1 MKREIVDTAIDFVL
15 AEAKKQQSKRLDIT
29 FFGGE
34 PLLEKEHI
42 FYITDIL
49 AVQAAHLHVSYKMS
63 TNGTLINETLMQEL
77 MDRQIYTSLSLDG
90 PPHIHD
96 EHRPQAGG
104 QPSSTRAIAAAKVM
118 LRYNPC
124 TSVTSVIS
132 PDTAPHLAASVDYL
146 YELGFRYLI
155 TTLDYS
161 ADWQPEHF
169 KVLKRAYQQLAS
181 WYEEKML
188 ANERFYLSFFDER
201 IRTRTFK
208 PVSAHERCHIGGRQF
223 SIAPDGALYPCIQFV
238 TTEGLPEY
246 MIGHVKHGFDREC
259 QSYIN
264 HCSEKEKPE
273 CRGCSLESRCS
284 KWCSCI
290 NYMSTGSIEKASPVV
305 CYNEKVL
312 MEIVDRTAD
321 RLWKKR
327 NRLFIHKHY
336 NPEYPIISHLEL
348 NL

>member
-1 MKREIVDTAIDFVL
+1 MSQEIIDASIGFILEEAEKRKCE
-15 AEAKKQQSKRLDIT
+15 RLDIT

-42 FYITDIL
+42 FYITNRL
-49 AVQAAHLHVSYKMS
+49 EESAAHLRINYKMS
-63 TNGTLINETLMQEL
+63 TNGTLITEPLMKQL
-77 MDRQIYTSLSLDG
+77 MDRRIFTSLSLDG
-90 PPHIHD
+90 PPHVHD
-96 EHRPQAGG
+96 KHRPQAGG
-104 QPSSTRAIAAAKVM
+104 QSSSRKTIEAAKIM
-118 LRYNPC
+118 LQYNPC
-124 TSVTSVIS
+124 TSVTCVIS
-132 PDTAPHLAASVDYL
+132 PDTAMHLTDSVDYL
-146 YELGFRYLI
+146 FSLGFRYLI

-161 ADWQPEHF
+161 ADWTTKDF
-169 KVLKRAYQQLAS
+169 KILKKSYQQLAH

-208 PVSAHERCHIGGRQF
+208 PISVHERCHIGSRQF

-238 TTEGLPEY
+238 TTESLPEY
-246 MIGHVKHGFDREC
+246 MIGHVNHGFDEAC
-259 QSYIN
+259 QSYIT
-264 HCSEKEKPE
+264 HCSEKEKSE
-273 CRGCSLESRCS
+273 CKGCALEDRCS

-290 NYMSTGSIEKASPVV
+290 NFMSTGSIEKASPVV
-305 CYNEKVL
+305 CYNEQVL

-327 NRLFIHKHY
+327 LPLFMHKHY
-336 NPEYPIISHLEL
+336 NPDYPIIAHIEL